1 MYKRQI
7 PKNLVP
13 HVNVLT
19 PARAKRILCKHNRT
33 LVVLKYLNLK
43 RLHTRPEE
51 LKHSV
56 HKQSLLHT
64 ITHRRYSASE
74 VDCETHFCVLEIQTT
89 SMAATKTN
97 APETDLR
104 SVDLLVGIYVHQR
117 AYIYR
122 TVLLEL
128 QS

>member
-1 MYKRQI
+1 MRDLDDTPLGQI
-7 PKNLVP
+7 PKKMVP

-19 PARAKRILCKHNRT
+19 PARAKRVLCKRNRT
-33 LVVLKYLNLK
+33 LVVLKYLNLT
-43 RLHTRPEE
+43 RLHTRPQE

-56 HKQSLLHT
+56 HRAYFTPSP
-64 ITHRRYSASE
+64 IARYSASE

-104 SVDLLVGIYVHQR
+104 
-117 AYIYR
+117 
-122 TVLLEL
+122 
-128 QS
+128 